1 MMSKASIKTE
11 PYKSKKITTS
21 LVCVGVLPID
31 LYASQNE
38 QDTDLGTI

>member
-11 PYKSKKITTS
+11 PYKSKITTS